1 MRNLKIKNKFN
12 KRFSLNVIFLIGI
25 ISVFIVSNIYFA
37 IYSAVIS
44 DKLILIEKTE
54 GEHIVTNRSLSSN
67 LIKYSSLTNLSEK
80 TQSLGF
86 NKPSNIMY
94 LKEEET
100 VASIR

>member
-1 MRNLKIKNKFN
+1 MRSLNIKNKF
-12 KRFSLNVIFLIGI
+12 KKGFSLNLILLFGI
-25 ISVFIVSNIYFA
+25 ISVFIGSNIYFA
-37 IYSAVIS
+37 IYSAIVS

-54 GEHIVTNRSLSSN
+54 NELLTTNRSLSSN
-67 LIKYSSLTNLSEK
+67 LVKYSSLTSLSEK

>member
-1 MRNLKIKNKFN
+1 MRRINIKNKFK
-12 KRFSLNVIFLIGI
+12 KRFSLNLILLFGLI
-25 ISVFIVSNIYFA
+25 AVFIGSNIYFA
-37 IYSAVIS
+37 IYSAIIS
-44 DKLILIEKTE
+44 DKLITIDKTQNE
-54 GEHIVTNRSLSSN
+54 FLKTNRTLSSN
-67 LIKYSSLTNLSEK
+67 LVKYSSLTSLSEK

>member
-54 GEHIVTNRSLSSN
+54 GELVVTNRSLSSN
-67 LIKYSSLTNLSEK
+67 LIKYSSLTSLSEK

>member
-54 GEHIVTNRSLSSN
+54 GELVVTNRSLSSN